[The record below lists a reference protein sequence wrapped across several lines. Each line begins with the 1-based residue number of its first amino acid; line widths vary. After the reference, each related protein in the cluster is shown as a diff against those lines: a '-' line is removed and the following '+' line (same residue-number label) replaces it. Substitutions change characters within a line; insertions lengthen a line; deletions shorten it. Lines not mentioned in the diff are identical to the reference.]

1 MLRLI
6 SRTGLCLS
14 IIAGLGMASATLS
27 SPAQAE
33 KPAHAGKGNNGNGH
47 NKHKGGN
54 SGKAHKNKG
63 QAPQAASQSSG
74 DIDIDIVFDNGAKQ
88 AVRSHYG
95 SSYAGKS
102 CPPGLAKKNNGCLP
116 PGQAKKYNRGDVVP
130 ESVTLYRIPD
140 ALEVKLKLL
149 PAGYV
154 YRYVDGEV
162 LVVAEAARKVIDAVV
177 LLSTL

>member
-14 IIAGLGMASATLS
+14 VIAGLGLATTTLP
-27 SPAQAE
+27 SPAIAD
-33 KPAHAGKGNNGNGH
+33 KPAHAGKGNGH
-47 NKHKGGN
+47 GKHKGGN
-54 SGKAHKNKG
+54 SNKAHKNKG
-63 QAPQAASQSSG
+63 NAPAAAAQSNSS
-74 DIDIDIVFDNGAKQ
+74 IDVNIVFDTGAKQ
-88 AVRSHYG
+88 AVRSHY
-95 SSYAGKS
+95 SNSYAGKS

-116 PGQAKKYNRGDVVP
+116 PGQDKKYNRGDVVP
-130 ESVTLYRIPD
+130 ASVTLYRLPG
-140 ALEVKLKLL
+140 ALEVKLKPL

-177 LLSTL
+177 LLSML

>member
-14 IIAGLGMASATLS
+14 IIAGLGMASASLP

-33 KPAHAGKGNNGNGH
+33 KPAHAGKGNGH

-74 DIDIDIVFDNGAKQ
+74 DNNIDIVFDSGAKQ

-130 ESVTLYRIPD
+130 ESVTLCRIPG
-140 ALEVKLKLL
+140 ALEVKLKPL

>member
-1 MLRLI
+1 MLRLV
-6 SRTGLCLS
+6 SRRGLCLL
-14 IIAGLGMASATLS
+14 IIAGLGMASATLP

-33 KPAHAGKGNNGNGH
+33 KPAHAGKGNKGCGH
-47 NKHKGGN
+47 SKHKSGN
-54 SGKAHKNKG
+54 SGKAPK
-63 QAPQAASQSSG
+63 ASSRSSG

-88 AVRSHYG
+88 AVRSNYG

-116 PGQAKKYNRGDVVP
+116 PGRAKKYNRGDIVQ
-130 ESVTLYRIPD
+130 ESATLCRIPGS
-140 ALEVKLKLL
+140 LEVKLKLL

-162 LVVAEAARKVIDAVV
+162 LVVAEAALKVIDAVV
-177 LLSTL
+177 LLSRL